1 MIENIKLVTTLL
13 ILFGCSWGANSIFGI
28 LLNVNIIGY
37 DFDIKKI
44 LNSLAKAIMLCF
56 GLLLMTS
63 VISYLPTLLKNQNV
77 VMVDNSFSQWASMI
91 GILTIF
97 ASGIYKYL
105 GQALSKIK
113 LILGLTQDDII
124 ELKYEHL
131 SNDNKELEELRDD
144 FPQ

>member
-13 ILFGCSWGANSIFGI
+13 ILFGCSWSANSIFGI

-44 LNSLAKAIMLCF
+44 LNSLVKAILLVF

-77 VMVDNSFSQWASMI
+77 VMVDNAFVEWTSML

-97 ASGIYKYL
+97 ISGIYKYL

-113 LILGLTQDDII
+113 LILGLTEDDII

-131 SNDNKELEELRDD
+131 SNDNKELEELHDN

>member
-37 DFDIKKI
+37 DFDIKKM
-44 LNSLAKAIMLCF
+44 LNSLAKAIMLCC

-77 VMVDNSFSQWASMI
+77 VMVDNDFSKWASMI

-97 ASGIYKYL
+97 INGIYKYL
-105 GQALSKIK
+105 GQAVGKIK
-113 LILGLTQDDII
+113 LILGLTEDDII

-131 SNDNKELEELRDD
+131 SNDNKELEELHDN

>member
-63 VISYLPTLLKNQNV
+63 VISYLPTLLQNQNV
-77 VMVDNSFSQWASMI
+77 VMVDNNFSQWASMI

-97 ASGIYKYL
+97 ISGIYKYL
-105 GQALSKIK
+105 GQALGKIK
-113 LILGLTQDDII
+113 LILGLTEDDII

-131 SNDNKELEELRDD
+131 SNDNKELEELHDN

>member
-13 ILFGCSWGANSIFGI
+13 ILFSCSWGANSIFGI

-44 LNSLAKAIMLCF
+44 LNSLIKAIMLCF

-77 VMVDNSFSQWASMI
+77 VMVDNNFSQWASMI

-105 GQALSKIK
+105 GQALGKIK
-113 LILGLTQDDII
+113 LILGLTEDDII

-131 SNDNKELEELRDD
+131 SNDNKELEELHDN